1 MVGRREVEEQAKEL
15 LWGDIDGD
23 PLQNKSDDDSIQ
35 NRLNSMFFYAGMNGA
50 EIRKLYLNVIIA
62 VTVVSLIL
70 IFIHRLV
77 LIPLFIFGI
86 LLIARIKI
94 ARKTWLRTEDFERD
108 YVPLLISVAS
118 GIRTGLDPLIALQEC
133 GSLFSEGSILRK
145 ELNIFSER
153 LERGEEEDHAVWSFA
168 ASIKHPDLKLFKST
182 FILAR
187 KEGSSLGASLQRL
200 AKVTRQRQSFRRK
213 IKSAL
218 AMQRLSA
225 VGIAGCAIII
235 GLIQVAGNADLISD
249 ALKHPV
255 GFWALTGGVSLMLL
269 GLGWMFYMSRRR
281 L

>member
-15 LWGDIDGD
+15 LWGEADGD
-23 PLQNKSDDDSIQ
+23 TIQLRFNDDGIQ
-35 NRLNSMFFYAGMNGA
+35 NRLSSMFFYAGMNAA
-50 EIRKLYLNVIIA
+50 EVRKLYLKVIIVA
-62 VTVVSLIL
+62 TVASLIL
-70 IFIHRLV
+70 ILIHKII
-77 LIPLFIFGI
+77 LIPLFILAI
-86 LLIARIKI
+86 LLFERIAIARRIW
-94 ARKTWLRTEDFERD
+94 TRTEEFERD

-118 GIRTGLDPLIALQEC
+118 GIRTGLDPLIALEEC

-145 ELNIFSER
+145 ELAIFSER
-153 LERGEEEDHAVWSFA
+153 LERGEDEDHAIWSLA

-213 IKSAL
+213 IKGAL

-235 GLIQVAGNADLISD
+235 GLIQVAGNANLISD
-249 ALKHPV
+249 ALNHPL
-255 GFWALTGGVSLMLL
+255 GFWALTVGVSLMVI
-269 GLGWMFYMSRRR
+269 GLGWMLYMSRRR